1 MFALALLCL
10 SFAACGAK
18 QYPMQITVVNR
29 STYPIT
35 DLRISLISEED
46 WGENRLETT
55 LEEGESAGIDLGRVH
70 GRTAER
76 RLPPSILRGRTA
88 SLSTRTTIPVPLTF

>member
-1 MFALALLCL
+1 MRQRRHLLMFALALLCL

-46 WGENRLETT
+46 WGETAWRPRWRK
-55 LEEGESAGIDLGRVH
+55 AKALGS
-70 GRTAER
+70 TWA
-76 RLPPSILRGRTA
+76 
-88 SLSTRTTIPVPLTF
+88 STRKNS

>member
-1 MFALALLCL
+1 MRQRRHLLMFALALLCL

-35 DLRISLISEED
+35 DLASVLSRRRTGAKTA
-46 WGENRLETT
+46 WRPRWRK
-55 LEEGESAGIDLGRVH
+55 AKALGS
-70 GRTAER
+70 TWA
-76 RLPPSILRGRTA
+76 
-88 SLSTRTTIPVPLTF
+88 STRKNS

>member
-1 MFALALLCL
+1 MYKRQALLCL

-35 DLRISLISEED
+35 DLRISLISVSYTHLDVYKRQALISDLILTAEELGSIKRMH
-46 WGENRLETT
+46 WSIENRLHHVLDDTFRE
-55 LEEGESAGIDLGRVH
+55 DL
-70 GRTAER
+70 
-76 RLPPSILRGRTA
+76 
-88 SLSTRTTIPVPLTF
+88 SLIHI